1 MSPESLSWNWDKRY
15 LRDKS
20 EMQGAR
26 VLLSDH
32 EMENVLPSQF
42 SVTECKWCSLRT
54 CYLPRFVL
62 TCIKWSWG
70 WGQGLCDCWK
80 EPGQQ
85 SRSCFPALGTRCGE
99 SATAGVRR
107 GQAGKIWCKIAT
119 KNCNQSGGRVWLC
132 LCDFILLFFFCLSLP
147 GQSWHISACCSLLS
161 HVSNVPCSLWPPAYI
176 MQRGLTNLTC
186 FTTVWWVTWQYEE
199 HNMVIGKSFLSSPY
213 LQNRRIRTCGRAPC

>member
-1 MSPESLSWNWDKRY
+1 MSPESLSWNWDEEIFAWQKW
-15 LRDKS
+15 DAGSKS
-20 EMQGAR
+20 IAFWSWDGE
-26 VLLSDH
+26 S
-32 EMENVLPSQF
+32 SQF
-42 SVTECKWCSLRT
+42 SVTVCKWCSLRT

-70 WGQGLCDCWK
+70 WGQGLYDCWK

-85 SRSCFPALGTRCGE
+85 SWLCFPALGTSCGE
-99 SATAGVRR
+99 SATAGVGR

-119 KNCNQSGGRVWLC
+119 KNCNQSGGRVWLF
-132 LCDFILLFFFCLSLP
+132 LCGFFFVLFLVFCLSLP

-161 HVSNVPCSLWPPAYI
+161 HMSNVPCSLWPPAYI

-199 HNMVIGKSFLSSPY
+199 HYMVIRKSFLSSPH
-213 LQNRRIRTCGRAPC
+213 LQNRRIRACGRAPC